1 MQIRQVVATVPA
13 NGGWHGTHREAS
25 GGMSG
30 RALLLV
36 VAASS
41 IHVAWNLS
49 AKRSSNRL
57 VFLWLG
63 LGVGLLL
70 YAPLAL
76 WLALR
81 DPFPWR
87 GLGFAAASGIIHS
100 AYYYALSRMY
110 AHDFSLTYPTAR
122 GVSPVLVTIASL
134 ALLHEP
140 LRPGGVAGIACVVAG
155 VGFLRLRALS
165 LPGARQAAVE
175 TIHHPAGRLA
185 LATGGIIA
193 AYSLVDKLG
202 VSMVDPV
209 VYLWCSHFV
218 AFLGYSATMVSNW
231 TEVAAEAKRAG
242 RSLLVVGI
250 GQNLAYI
257 LVLNAMRLAPV
268 AYVVPAREVSTLL
281 GVLVG
286 TLVLKEPAPL
296 PKLAGA
302 AMIVAGVALIS
313 LKG

>member
-1 MQIRQVVATVPA
+1 M
-13 NGGWHGTHREAS
+13 
-25 GGMSG
+25 
-30 RALLLV
+30 LV

-41 IHVAWNLS
+41 IHVAWNLLT
-49 AKRSSNRL
+49 KRSNNRL

-63 LGVGLLL
+63 LGVGLLI
-70 YAPLAL
+70 YAPLAI

-81 DPFPWR
+81 EPIPWR
-87 GLGFAAASGIIHS
+87 GLGFAAVSGLIHS
-100 AYYYALSRMY
+100 AYYYALSRLY
-110 AHDFSLTYPTAR
+110 AHEFSLTYPTAR

-134 ALLHEP
+134 TLLHEP
-140 LRPGGVAGIACVVAG
+140 LRLGGLAGIACVVMG
-155 VGFLRLRALS
+155 VFSLRLRILS
-165 LPGARQAAVE
+165 LPGARQAAME
-175 TIHHPAGRLA
+175 AIHHPAGRLA

-193 AYSLVDKLG
+193 SYSLVDKIG
-202 VSMVDPV
+202 VSMVNPV
-209 VYLWCSHFV
+209 LYLWFTHLV
-218 AFLGYSATMVSNW
+218 AFLGYSPTMIRNW
-231 TEVAAEAKRAG
+231 AAVAAEAKSAG

-281 GVLVG
+281 GVILG

-302 AMIVAGVALIS
+302 AMIVTGVALIA